1 MMLSSTSKRIDCI
14 GTLMT
19 APKESE
25 ALKNL
30 VIEALEDVK
39 GLQVVALDVEEQ
51 TDITD
56 FMIVATGKSGRQV
69 KALTDSVVINAKAA
83 GYVVKGVEGS
93 DTAEWVLI
101 DLGDVICHVMLPKL
115 REFYGLER
123 LWSINF
129 KVGGDVLAE
138 D

>member
-1 MMLSSTSKRIDCI
+1 
-14 GTLMT
+14 MT

-115 REFYGLER
+115 REFYELER

-129 KVGGDVLAE
+129 KVDGDVLTE

>member
-1 MMLSSTSKRIDCI
+1 
-14 GTLMT
+14 MT

-30 VIEALEDVK
+30 VIEALEEVK
-39 GLQVVALDVEEQ
+39 GLQVVALDVEGQ

-129 KVGGDVLAE
+129 KVGGDVLTE